1 MTGSPA
7 VDHVTLTIKDSNNVT
22 VLTVDGYLDSS
33 NHQARPDVKEISKM
47 SRNKMQIASAAAR
60 RASVVIAAALF
71 AAGGGGSTVFADPP
85 QKKVTVCHRTGST
98 TNPWVER
105 TVSSN
110 AHEAPDDF
118 VVTPSQPCPPAGGE
132 SFGTLSARWW
142 QFVEEFPEAPNPLVE
157 QGPVDCSRGQAG
169 SVWFLVGV
177 PRTTPPTELT
187 GASRTC
193 EIPSGK
199 TLFFPLV
206 NATFI
211 NEPGDCDRP
220 AGCTVAEKRQR
231 VNEFV
236 DRCTVSST
244 LDGVQQGMVRAQSPT
259 FDVTVGP
266 TDVYGIPEGT
276 RDSAAV
282 SDGFWILLDPLPPGE
297 HQLQFEGLCTAPE
310 FFAFEVIYDLTV
322 AP

>member
-1 MTGSPA
+1 
-7 VDHVTLTIKDSNNVT
+7 
-22 VLTVDGYLDSS
+22 
-33 NHQARPDVKEISKM
+33 M
-47 SRNKMQIASAAAR
+47 SRNKMLIASAAAR
-60 RASVVIAAALF
+60 RASVVVIAAALS

-85 QKKVTVCHRTGST
+85 QEKVTVCHRTGST
-98 TNPWVER
+98 TNPWVEMR
-105 TVSSN
+105 VSSN
-110 AHEAPDDF
+110 AHKAHDDF
-118 VVTPSQPCPPAGGE
+118 VVTPSRPCPPPGGE

-142 QFVEEFPEAPNPLVE
+142 QFVEEFAEAPNPLVE

-177 PRTTPPTELT
+177 PRAPIETT
-187 GASRTC
+187 GASRSC

-199 TLFFPLV
+199 ALFFPLV

-220 AGCTVAEKRQR
+220 AGAGCTVAEKRQR
-231 VNEFV
+231 VADFV

-282 SDGFWILLDPLPPGE
+282 SDGFWILLDPLSPGE
-297 HQLQFEGLCTAPE
+297 HQLQFEGLCTPPDS
-310 FFAFEVIYDLTV
+310 FAFQVTYDLTV